1 MEDTHVS
8 EWGLGSAVPS
18 LSGQEGSRTQAGSSA
33 MPFGAS
39 TRGPFLPSAMMLNV
53 VTKDYCLLG
62 DKKVKLPYNY
72 VPPV

>member
-8 EWGLGSAVPS
+8 EWALGSAVPF
-18 LSGQEGSRTQAGSSA
+18 LSGQEGSGTQAGSSA

-39 TRGPFLPSAMMLNV
+39 TKGPFLPSAMMFNA

-62 DKKVKLPYNY
+62 DKKVKLPDHY

>member
-8 EWGLGSAVPS
+8 QRGLGSAVS
-18 LSGQEGSRTQAGSSA
+18 FLSGQEGSRTQAGSLV

-39 TRGPFLPSAMMLNV
+39 TRGPFLPSAMMFNV

-62 DKKVKLPYNY
+62 DKKVKLPYN
-72 VPPV
+72 